1 MTVDLTA
8 DPSAHADDDRD
19 RTTRARS
26 AEAASPEAAASPGP
40 VGTPDPHAS
49 MPTTGRYAGH
59 LHFDETIT
67 PVLRT
72 DFDVEAYTKRGTS
85 RIAVDTELL
94 GSQEPLRD
102 QERLALGVLHRMESS
117 GLAEARTMLS
127 TVTANEARITAF
139 LATWLVDRHWQ
150 ARALRDLLTGDH
162 PVERPAPSRRPSRV
176 AALRRI
182 HVDRVQPLLTPLWNA
197 AAGEPVAAGHMAR
210 MAIQEASLVAG
221 LDAIARRLGGE
232 AERVVRTV
240 RARQEAAVDF
250 FTQEAIG
257 RITRSRKEAVVAR
270 LVLSLSS
277 PLHGG
282 GVPDPDLDAAL
293 QVLGADP
300 RDRAGLQRARREITR
315 LLPGP
320 DLPDAHLLSL
330 PRSGA

>member
-8 DPSAHADDDRD
+8 DSSARADDDREL
-19 RTTRARS
+19 TTRARG
-26 AEAASPEAAASPGP
+26 AQNPSPEASVPAGP
-40 VGTPDPHAS
+40 PATPDPHAS

-72 DFDVEAYTKRGTS
+72 DFDVEAFTRRGTS
-85 RIAVDTELL
+85 RIDVDTELHA
-94 GSQEPLRD
+94 SQEQLRAP
-102 QERLALGVLHRMESS
+102 ERLALGVLQRLESS
-117 GLAEARTMLS
+117 GLAEARMMLS

-162 PVERPAPSRRPSRV
+162 PVERPVPARRPRRL
-176 AALRRI
+176 ATLRRI
-182 HVDRVQPLLTPLWNA
+182 HVDRIQPLLTPLRNA

-257 RITRSRKEAVVAR
+257 RITRSRREAVVAR
-270 LVLSLSS
+270 LVLSLDS

-293 QVLGADP
+293 QVVGADP
-300 RDRAGLQRARREITR
+300 RDRAALRRVRREITR

-330 PRSGA
+330 PRSGV